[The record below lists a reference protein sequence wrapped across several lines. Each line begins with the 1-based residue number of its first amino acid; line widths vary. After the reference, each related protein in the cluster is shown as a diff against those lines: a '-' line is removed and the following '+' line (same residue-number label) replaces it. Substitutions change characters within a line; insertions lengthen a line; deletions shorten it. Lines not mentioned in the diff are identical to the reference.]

1 MAGSS
6 DPMTLGI
13 DGGGTTFDLRPRM
26 PPNRHAFE
34 LADQLARHLLDAV
47 PFLGQLGPLRGRV
60 VERPRPAE
68 QRHLGFQVVD
78 LIERAEDREDEIG
91 VVLSV
96 RNRRGKGVPQSGE
109 EFLVGS
115 LCHTVRLK
123 QPTSILASTPNQSA
137 ALLHES

>member
-13 DGGGTTFDLRPRM
+13 DGGGTTLICVRGCPQIGM
-26 PPNRHAFE
+26 PSSWPTSWRATSST
-34 LADQLARHLLDAV
+34 LC
-47 PFLGQLGPLRGRV
+47 PSLGQIGPLRDRV

-91 VVLSV
+91 VVFSV
-96 RNRRGKGVPQSGE
+96 RNRRGEGVPQSGE

-123 QPTSILASTPNQSA
+123 QPTSILASAPNQSA
-137 ALLHES
+137 VG